1 MGATVPAGGDL
12 RDGRRRCPRSGA
24 AAGGETTAMG
34 EGRASSCSPRAE
46 LGDVSDWFPMLGMF
60 SSSSPPAPI
69 LPFARV
75 LDLLPKG
82 VTAIFI
88 TIGPAN
94 FFKLMAFISTSVI
107 RRMRQT
113 LADSVVVMLP
123 RQGVGRML
131 LLRQILR

>member
-82 VTAIFI
+82 VDGARKAT
-88 TIGPAN
+88 
-94 FFKLMAFISTSVI
+94 TSPPDQIATYIEAKVWVGA
-107 RRMRQT
+107 T
-113 LADSVVVMLP
+113 TDHPLVELDV
-123 RQGVGRML
+123 GVSEGAEHGCCGVKHGGH
-131 LLRQILR
+131 